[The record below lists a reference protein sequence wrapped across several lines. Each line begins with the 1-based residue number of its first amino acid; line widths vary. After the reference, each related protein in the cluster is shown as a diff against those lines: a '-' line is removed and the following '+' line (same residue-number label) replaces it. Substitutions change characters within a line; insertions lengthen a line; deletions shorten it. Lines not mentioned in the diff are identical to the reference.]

1 MTHDPAQA
9 VAESV
14 LPEDERLRFLEL
26 CRARPAS
33 QLHEDAARVEA
44 HLRVIEVGARTSPI
58 LNVEL
63 ARSIAGALTA
73 LISDAD
79 NYTFQERRLL
89 SGAIEYFVAKGDF
102 ADDYDEPSGLED
114 DARVTRAVCRF
125 LDRADLAEG
134 W

>member
-26 CRARPAS
+26 CRARPAE
-33 QLHEDAARVEA
+33 QLRADAARVEA
-44 HLRVIEVGARTSPI
+44 HLRIIELGARTSPI
-58 LNVEL
+58 LNLEL
-63 ARSIAGALTA
+63 AQSIAGALIT
-73 LISDAD
+73 LIANTDR
-79 NYTFQERRLL
+79 YTFQERRLL
-89 SGAIEYFVAKGDF
+89 SGAIEYFVAKGDLT
-102 ADDYDEPSGLED
+102 DDYAEPSGLDD

-125 LDRADLAEG
+125 LNRAELAEG

>member
-26 CRARPAS
+26 CRARPAD
-33 QLHEDAARVEA
+33 QLREDTTRVEA
-44 HLRVIEVGARTSPI
+44 HLRVIELGARTSPI
-58 LNVEL
+58 LNIDL
-63 ARSIAGALTA
+63 ARSIAGTLIA
-73 LISDAD
+73 LIANAD
-79 NYTFQERRLL
+79 SYTFQERRLL
-89 SGAIEYFVAKGDF
+89 SGAIEYFVAKGDL
-102 ADDYDEPSGLED
+102 ADDYAEPSGLDD

-125 LDRADLAEG
+125 LDRSDLAEG